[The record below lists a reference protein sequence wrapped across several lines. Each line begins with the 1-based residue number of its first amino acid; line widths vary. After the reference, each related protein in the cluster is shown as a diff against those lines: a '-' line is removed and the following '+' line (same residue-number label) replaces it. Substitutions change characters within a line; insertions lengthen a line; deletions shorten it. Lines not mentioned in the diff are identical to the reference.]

1 MLFFIYHMIYPS
13 SLYVVFTKIHPFI
26 TFVRKALCP
35 RGDNASKDE
44 GLYRLTFY
52 ALPCS

>member
-1 MLFFIYHMIYPS
+1 MLFFTSHMIYPS

-26 TFVRKALCP
+26 TFVREALYP

-52 ALPCS
+52 VLPCS